1 MQHRNLNTQAWSHMA
16 IDSLFD
22 RGRLSDWQEFAQA
35 LKGNVDLAKETLFMA
50 EQHAEQ
56 GTAELARVLVAHFHP
71 DLSLRR

>member
-1 MQHRNLNTQAWSHMA
+1 MQHRNLNTQAWSRMA

-35 LKGNVDLAKETLFMA
+35 LRVDIDLAQETLFMA
-50 EQHAEQ
+50 ERHAEQ
-56 GTAELARVLVAHFHP
+56 SAAELARVLVKHFHP